1 MAAKMPELN
10 YSCEICGAD
19 GLSDE
24 EMRVHIVMC
33 HLKGAASCP
42 FCDLEDVTAEEMLTH
57 VNSAHLDYL
66 TPERELL
73 TFIDDDEDSER
84 HEEMSNWSAS
94 MIPHN
99 GLSNNIN
106 NNNNNSYCD
115 LKLENEGAS
124 GWSPRRSQLALNL
137 SSSSAISMMTPGL
150 HKCPMCTYSNENTAQ
165 LEEHI
170 NRQHFDLTS
179 PSFPIESPSGC
190 YSCPLC
196 SKSFFNSSDLEFHVN
211 IEHKDILSPGKVR
224 EQFDIL
230 LNVICFTSWIYFT

>member
-1 MAAKMPELN
+1 MPELN

-42 FCDLEDVTAEEMLTH
+42 FCDLEDVSAEEMLTH
-57 VNSAHLDYL
+57 VNTAHLDYL
-66 TPERELL
+66 TPEQELM
-73 TFIDDDEDSER
+73 TFIDDDDDSER
-84 HEEMSNWSAS
+84 HEEMSSNWSLPVKS
-94 MIPHN
+94 QN
-99 GLSNNIN
+99 GLPNNIN
-106 NNNNNSYCD
+106 NNNNNAYCD
-115 LKLENEGAS
+115 LKSLESEGAS

-137 SSSSAISMMTPGL
+137 SGTSASSLMTPGL
-150 HKCPMCTYSNENTAQ
+150 QKCPMCTYSNENTSQ

-179 PSFPIESPSGC
+179 PSFPVDSPSGF
-190 YSCPLC
+190 YNCPLC
-196 SKSFFNSSDLEFHVN
+196 AQTFFNAADLELHVN

-224 EQFDIL
+224 VL
-230 LNVICFTSWIYFT
+230 T